1 MSVFSIRYFYLIV
14 LSLIWGSS
22 FILMKKGLEVFSY
35 EQVAALRLFITS
47 IVLIPFVFSALKKI
61 KMKHYVPI
69 LVAALFG
76 SGIPAFLF
84 TLAQT
89 YLDSSFVGILNSL
102 TPLFTFCIGIIIF
115 NQKYHKINLLG
126 IFIGLIGA
134 IFLSLNNLNQSISIN
149 IYVYLVVFASLLY
162 AISANVIK
170 RYLYDLDSTDITS
183 IVFLI
188 VGPLSGVYIFSTD
201 FIVLFDN
208 NKAFESLAYI
218 TILAIICTAL
228 AGVIFYKLIKISSP
242 TFATSV
248 TYLIPIVA
256 LFWGF
261 IDGEKLIGQYFVGVV
276 LIFSGLYLVN
286 KKPVNN

>member
-1 MSVFSIRYFYLIV
+1 MNVFAIRYFYLIV

-61 KMKHYVPI
+61 KRKHYVPI

-188 VGPLSGVYIFSTD
+188 LGPLSGVYIFSTD

-208 NKAFESLAYI
+208 NKAYESLAYI

-228 AGVIFYKLIKISSP
+228 AGVMFYKLIKISSP

-261 IDGEKLIGQYFVGVV
+261 IDGEKLIGQYFVGVA

-286 KKPVNN
+286 KKSVNN

>member
-1 MSVFSIRYFYLIV
+1 MNVFSIRYFYLIA

-47 IVLIPFVFSALKKI
+47 IVLTPFIFSALKKI
-61 KMKHYVPI
+61 KRKHYVPI
-69 LVAALFG
+69 IVAALFG

-228 AGVIFYKLIKISSP
+228 AGVMFYKLIKISSP

-261 IDGEKLIGQYFVGVV
+261 IDGEKLIGQYFVGVA

-286 KKPVNN
+286 KKSVNN

>member
-1 MSVFSIRYFYLIV
+1 MNIFSVRYFYLIV
-14 LSLIWGSS
+14 LSLVWGSS

-61 KMKHYVPI
+61 KKKHYVPI

-76 SGIPAFLF
+76 SGVPAFLF

-208 NKAFESLAYI
+208 NKAYESLAYI

-228 AGVIFYKLIKISSP
+228 AGVMFYKLIKISSP

-261 IDGEKLIGQYFVGVV
+261 IDGEKLIGQYFVGVA

-286 KKPVNN
+286 KKSVNN

>member
-1 MSVFSIRYFYLIV
+1 MNVFSIRYFYLIV

-61 KMKHYVPI
+61 KKKHYVPI

-170 RYLYDLDSTDITS
+170 RYLYDLDSTDITA
-183 IVFLI
+183 IIFLI

-228 AGVIFYKLIKISSP
+228 AGVMFYKLIKISSP

-261 IDGEKLIGQYFVGVV
+261 IDGEKLIGQYFVGVA

-286 KKPVNN
+286 KKSVNN

>member
-1 MSVFSIRYFYLIV
+1 MFSIRYFYLIV

-47 IVLIPFVFSALKKI
+47 FVLIPFVFSALKKI
-61 KMKHYVPI
+61 KKKHYVPI

-126 IFIGLIGA
+126 IFLGLIGA

-170 RYLYDLDSTDITS
+170 RYLYDLDSTHIAS

-228 AGVIFYKLIKISSP
+228 AGVMFYKLIKISSP

-261 IDGEKLIGQYFVGVV
+261 IDGEKLIGQYFVGVA

-286 KKPVNN
+286 KKSVNN

>member
-1 MSVFSIRYFYLIV
+1 MNVFSIRYFYLIV

-61 KMKHYVPI
+61 KKKHYVPI

-149 IYVYLVVFASLLY
+149 IYVYLVVLASLLY

-170 RYLYDLDSTDITS
+170 RYLYDLDSTDITT

-188 VGPLSGVYIFSTD
+188 VGPLSGVYVFNTD

-208 NKAFESLAYI
+208 NKAYESLAYI
-218 TILAIICTAL
+218 IILAIICTAL

-261 IDGEKLIGQYFVGVV
+261 IDGEKLIGQYFVGVA

-286 KKPVNN
+286 KKSVNN

>member
-1 MSVFSIRYFYLIV
+1 MNVFSIRYFYLIV

-61 KMKHYVPI
+61 KKKHYVPI

-170 RYLYDLDSTDITS
+170 RYLYDLDSTDITTT
-183 IVFLI
+183 VFLI

-228 AGVIFYKLIKISSP
+228 AGVMFYKLIKISSP

-261 IDGEKLIGQYFVGVV
+261 IDGEKLIGQYFVGVA

-286 KKPVNN
+286 KKYVNN

>member
-1 MSVFSIRYFYLIV
+1 MNIFLIRYLYLII

-22 FILMKKGLEVFSY
+22 FILMKKGLEVFSF

-47 IVLIPFVFSALKKI
+47 FVLIPFVFSALKKI
-61 KMKHYVPI
+61 KKKHYVPI

-89 YLDSSFVGILNSL
+89 ILDSSFVGILNSL

-228 AGVIFYKLIKISSP
+228 AGVMFYKLIKISSP

-261 IDGEKLIGQYFVGVV
+261 IDGEKLIGQYFVGVA

-286 KKPVNN
+286 KKSVNN

>member
-1 MSVFSIRYFYLIV
+1 MNVFSIRYFYLIV

-47 IVLIPFVFSALKKI
+47 IVLIPFVFSALNKI
-61 KMKHYVPI
+61 KKKHYVPI
-69 LVAALFG
+69 FVAALFG

-188 VGPLSGVYIFSTD
+188 LGPLSGVYIFSTD

-208 NKAFESLAYI
+208 NKAYESLAYI

-228 AGVIFYKLIKISSP
+228 AGVMFYKLIKISSP

-261 IDGEKLIGQYFVGVV
+261 IDGEKLIGQYFVGVA

-286 KKPVNN
+286 KKSVNN

>member
-1 MSVFSIRYFYLIV
+1 MNVFSIRYFYLIV

-61 KMKHYVPI
+61 KRKHYVPI

-115 NQKYHKINLLG
+115 NQKYHRINLLG

-162 AISANVIK
+162 AISANIIK

-208 NKAFESLAYI
+208 NKAYESLAYI

-228 AGVIFYKLIKISSP
+228 AGVMFYKLIKISSP

-256 LFWGF
+256 LFWGL
-261 IDGEKLIGQYFVGVV
+261 IDGEKLIGQYFVGVA

-286 KKPVNN
+286 KKSVNN

>member
-1 MSVFSIRYFYLIV
+1 MNVFAIRYFYLIV

-61 KMKHYVPI
+61 KKKHYVPI

-170 RYLYDLDSTDITS
+170 RYLYDLDSTDITT

-228 AGVIFYKLIKISSP
+228 AGVMFYKLIKISSP

-261 IDGEKLIGQYFVGVV
+261 IDGEKLIGQYFVGVA

-286 KKPVNN
+286 KKSVNN

>member
-1 MSVFSIRYFYLIV
+1 MNVFAIRYFYLIV

-61 KMKHYVPI
+61 KKKHYVPI

-170 RYLYDLDSTDITS
+170 RYLYDLDSTDITT

-208 NKAFESLAYI
+208 NKAYESLAYI

-228 AGVIFYKLIKISSP
+228 AGVMFYKLIKISSP

-261 IDGEKLIGQYFVGVV
+261 IDGEKLIGQYFVGVA

-286 KKPVNN
+286 KKSVNN

>member
-1 MSVFSIRYFYLIV
+1 MNVFSIRYFYLIV

-47 IVLIPFVFSALKKI
+47 IVLIPFVFSALKTI
-61 KMKHYVPI
+61 KRKHYVPI

-170 RYLYDLDSTDITS
+170 RYLYDLDSTDITT

-188 VGPLSGVYIFSTD
+188 VGPLSGVYILSTD

-218 TILAIICTAL
+218 TILAIICTVL
-228 AGVIFYKLIKISSP
+228 AGIMFYKLIKISSP

-261 IDGEKLIGQYFVGVV
+261 IDGEKLIGQYFVGVA

-286 KKPVNN
+286 KKSVNN

>member
-1 MSVFSIRYFYLIV
+1 MNVFSIRYFYLIV

-61 KMKHYVPI
+61 KKKHYVPI

-170 RYLYDLDSTDITS
+170 RYLYDLDSTDITTT
-183 IVFLI
+183 VFLI

-228 AGVIFYKLIKISSP
+228 AGVMFYKLIKISSP

-261 IDGEKLIGQYFVGVV
+261 IDGEKLIGQYFVGVA

-286 KKPVNN
+286 KKSVNN

>member
-1 MSVFSIRYFYLIV
+1 MNIFSVRYFYLIV
-14 LSLIWGSS
+14 LSLVWGSS

-61 KMKHYVPI
+61 KKKHYVPI

-228 AGVIFYKLIKISSP
+228 AGVMFYKLIKISSP

-261 IDGEKLIGQYFVGVV
+261 IDGEKLIGQYFVGVA

-286 KKPVNN
+286 KKSVNN

>member
-1 MSVFSIRYFYLIV
+1 MNIFSVRYFYLIV
-14 LSLIWGSS
+14 LSLVWGSS

-35 EQVAALRLFITS
+35 EQVAALRLFITF
-47 IVLIPFVFSALKKI
+47 IVLIPFFFSALKKI
-61 KMKHYVPI
+61 KKKHYVPI

-76 SGIPAFLF
+76 SGVPAFLF

-208 NKAFESLAYI
+208 NKAYESLAYI

-228 AGVIFYKLIKISSP
+228 AGVMFYKLIKISSP

-261 IDGEKLIGQYFVGVV
+261 IDGEKLIGQYFVGVA

-286 KKPVNN
+286 KKSVNN

>member
-1 MSVFSIRYFYLIV
+1 MNVFSIRYFYLIV

-47 IVLIPFVFSALKKI
+47 IVLIPFVFSALKTI
-61 KMKHYVPI
+61 KRKHYVPI

-102 TPLFTFCIGIIIF
+102 TPLFTFCIGVIIF
-115 NQKYHKINLLG
+115 NQKYYTINLLG
-126 IFIGLIGA
+126 VFIGLIGA

-188 VGPLSGVYIFSTD
+188 LGPLSGVYIFSTD

-208 NKAFESLAYI
+208 NKAYESLAYI

-228 AGVIFYKLIKISSP
+228 AGVMFYKLIKISSP

-261 IDGEKLIGQYFVGVV
+261 IDGEKLIGQYFVGVA

-286 KKPVNN
+286 KKSVNN

>member
-1 MSVFSIRYFYLIV
+1 MNVFSIRYFYLII

-35 EQVAALRLFITS
+35 EQVAALRLFITF

-61 KMKHYVPI
+61 KKKHYVPI

-170 RYLYDLDSTDITS
+170 RYLYDLDSTDITT

-188 VGPLSGVYIFSTD
+188 LGPLSGVYIFSTD

-208 NKAFESLAYI
+208 NKAYESLAYI

-228 AGVIFYKLIKISSP
+228 AGVMFYKLIKISSP

-261 IDGEKLIGQYFVGVV
+261 IDGEKLIGQYFVGVA

-286 KKPVNN
+286 KKSVNN

>member
-1 MSVFSIRYFYLIV
+1 MNVFSIRYFYLIV

-61 KMKHYVPI
+61 KKKHYVPI

-228 AGVIFYKLIKISSP
+228 AGVMFYKLIKISSP

-261 IDGEKLIGQYFVGVV
+261 IDGEKLIGQYFVGVA

-286 KKPVNN
+286 KKSVNN

>member
-1 MSVFSIRYFYLIV
+1 MNVFSIRYFYLIV

-35 EQVAALRLFITS
+35 EQVAAYRLFIAS

-61 KMKHYVPI
+61 KRKHYVPI

-115 NQKYHKINLLG
+115 NQKYHRINLLG

-170 RYLYDLDSTDITS
+170 RYLYDLDSTDITT

-208 NKAFESLAYI
+208 NKAYESLAYI

-228 AGVIFYKLIKISSP
+228 AGVMFYKLIKISSP

-261 IDGEKLIGQYFVGVV
+261 IDGEKLIGQYFVGVA

-286 KKPVNN
+286 KKSVNN

>member
-1 MSVFSIRYFYLIV
+1 LNIFSIRYLYLII

-47 IVLIPFVFSALKKI
+47 IVLTPFVFPALKKLRR
-61 KMKHYVPI
+61 KHYIPI

-102 TPLFTFCIGIIIF
+102 TPLFTFLIGVIVF
-115 NQKYHKINLLG
+115 NNKYHKMNLLG
-126 IFIGLIGA
+126 VFIGLIGA
-134 IFLSLNNLNQSISIN
+134 VFLSLNTLNQSISVN
-149 IYVYLVVFASLLY
+149 VYVYLVVLASLLY

-170 RYLYDLDSTDITS
+170 RYLQDLDSTDITT
-183 IVFLI
+183 IVFLVI
-188 VGPLSGVYIFSTD
+188 CPLSGVYIFNTD

-208 NKAFESLAYI
+208 NKAYESLAYI
-218 TILAIICTAL
+218 TILAVICTAL
-228 AGVIFYKLIKISSP
+228 AGVIFYKIIKISSP

-256 LFWGF
+256 LFWGY
-261 IDGEKLIGQYFVGVV
+261 IDGEELIGQYFVGVA
-276 LIFSGLYLVN
+276 LIFSGIYLVN
-286 KKPVNN
+286 KKSINI

>member
-1 MSVFSIRYFYLIV
+1 MNVFSIRYFYLIV

-61 KMKHYVPI
+61 KKKHYVPI

-208 NKAFESLAYI
+208 NKAYESLAYI

-228 AGVIFYKLIKISSP
+228 AGIMFYKLIKISSP

-261 IDGEKLIGQYFVGVV
+261 IDGEKLIGQYFVGVA

-286 KKPVNN
+286 KKSVNN

>member
-1 MSVFSIRYFYLIV
+1 MNVFSIRYFYLIV

-61 KMKHYVPI
+61 KRKHYVPI

-208 NKAFESLAYI
+208 NKAYESLAYI

-228 AGVIFYKLIKISSP
+228 AGVMFYKLIKISSP

-261 IDGEKLIGQYFVGVV
+261 IDGEKLIGQYFVGVA

-286 KKPVNN
+286 KKSVNN

>member
-1 MSVFSIRYFYLIV
+1 MNIFSVRYFYLIV
-14 LSLIWGSS
+14 LSLVWGSS

-61 KMKHYVPI
+61 KKKHYVPI

-208 NKAFESLAYI
+208 NKAYESLAYI

-228 AGVIFYKLIKISSP
+228 AGVMFYKLIKISSP

-261 IDGEKLIGQYFVGVV
+261 IDGEKLIGQYFVGVA

-286 KKPVNN
+286 KKSVNN

>member
-1 MSVFSIRYFYLIV
+1 MNVFSIRYFYLIV

-61 KMKHYVPI
+61 KKKHYVPM

-89 YLDSSFVGILNSL
+89 YLDSSFVGVLNSL

-126 IFIGLIGA
+126 VFIGLIGA

-201 FIVLFDN
+201 FIVLFEN

-228 AGVIFYKLIKISSP
+228 AAVIFYKLIKISSP

-261 IDGEKLIGQYFVGVV
+261 IDGEKLIGQYFVGVA

-286 KKPVNN
+286 KKSVNN

>member
-1 MSVFSIRYFYLIV
+1 MNVFSIRYFYLIV

-61 KMKHYVPI
+61 KKKHYVPI

-188 VGPLSGVYIFSTD
+188 LGPLSGVYIFSTD

-208 NKAFESLAYI
+208 NKAYESLAYI

-228 AGVIFYKLIKISSP
+228 AGVMFYKLIKISSP

-261 IDGEKLIGQYFVGVV
+261 IDGEKLIGQYFVGVA

-286 KKPVNN
+286 KKSVNN

>member
-1 MSVFSIRYFYLIV
+1 MNIFSVRYFYLIV

-35 EQVAALRLFITS
+35 EQVAALRLFITF
-47 IVLIPFVFSALKKI
+47 IVLIPFVFSAFKKI
-61 KMKHYVPI
+61 KKKHYVPI

-76 SGIPAFLF
+76 SGVPAFLF

-134 IFLSLNNLNQSISIN
+134 VFLSLNNLNQSISIN

-170 RYLYDLDSTDITS
+170 RYLYDLDSTDITT

-208 NKAFESLAYI
+208 NKAYESLAYI

-261 IDGEKLIGQYFVGVV
+261 IDGEKLIGQYFVGVA

-286 KKPVNN
+286 KKSVNN

>member
-1 MSVFSIRYFYLIV
+1 LNVFSIRYFYLIV

-61 KMKHYVPI
+61 KKKHYVPI

-228 AGVIFYKLIKISSP
+228 AGVMFYKLIKISSP

-261 IDGEKLIGQYFVGVV
+261 LDGEKLIGQYFVGVA

-286 KKPVNN
+286 KKSVNN

>member
-1 MSVFSIRYFYLIV
+1 MNVFSIRYFYLIV

-61 KMKHYVPI
+61 KKKHYVPI

-170 RYLYDLDSTDITS
+170 RYLYDLDSTDITT

-228 AGVIFYKLIKISSP
+228 AGVMFYKLIKISSP

-261 IDGEKLIGQYFVGVV
+261 IDGEKLIGQYFVGVA

-286 KKPVNN
+286 KKSVNN

>member
-1 MSVFSIRYFYLIV
+1 MNVFSIRYFYLIV

-35 EQVAALRLFITS
+35 EQVAALRLFITF
-47 IVLIPFVFSALKKI
+47 IVLTPFVFSALKKI
-61 KMKHYVPI
+61 KRKHYVPI

-126 IFIGLIGA
+126 VFIGLIGA

-228 AGVIFYKLIKISSP
+228 AGVMFYKLIKISSP

-261 IDGEKLIGQYFVGVV
+261 IDGEKLIGQYFVGVA

-286 KKPVNN
+286 KKSVNN

>member
-1 MSVFSIRYFYLIV
+1 MNIFSVRYFYLIV
-14 LSLIWGSS
+14 LSLVWGSS

-61 KMKHYVPI
+61 KRKHYVPI

-228 AGVIFYKLIKISSP
+228 AGVMFYKLIKISSP

-261 IDGEKLIGQYFVGVV
+261 IDGEKLIGQYFVGVA

-286 KKPVNN
+286 KKSVNN

>member
-1 MSVFSIRYFYLIV
+1 MNVFSIRYFYLIV

-47 IVLIPFVFSALKKI
+47 IVLMPFVFSALKKI
-61 KMKHYVPI
+61 KKKHYVPI

-126 IFIGLIGA
+126 VFIGLIGA

-170 RYLYDLDSTDITS
+170 RYLYDLDSTHITS

-228 AGVIFYKLIKISSP
+228 AGVMFYKLIKISSP

-261 IDGEKLIGQYFVGVV
+261 IDGEKLIGQYFVGVA

-286 KKPVNN
+286 KKSVNN

>member
-1 MSVFSIRYFYLIV
+1 MNVFSIRYFYLIV

-61 KMKHYVPI
+61 KKKHYVPI

-208 NKAFESLAYI
+208 NKAYESLAYI

-261 IDGEKLIGQYFVGVV
+261 IDGEKLIGQYFVGVA

-286 KKPVNN
+286 KKSVNN

>member
-1 MSVFSIRYFYLIV
+1 MNVFSIRYFYLIV

-35 EQVAALRLFITS
+35 EQVAAYRLFIAS

-61 KMKHYVPI
+61 KRKHYVPI

-115 NQKYHKINLLG
+115 NQKYHRINLLG

-162 AISANVIK
+162 AISANIIK

-228 AGVIFYKLIKISSP
+228 AGVMFYKLIKISSP

-256 LFWGF
+256 LFWGL
-261 IDGEKLIGQYFVGVV
+261 IDGEKLIGQYFVGVA

-286 KKPVNN
+286 KKSVNN

>member
-1 MSVFSIRYFYLIV
+1 MNVFSIRYFYLIV

-35 EQVAALRLFITS
+35 EQVAALRLFITF

-61 KMKHYVPI
+61 KKKHYVPI

-170 RYLYDLDSTDITS
+170 RYLYDLDSTDITT

-188 VGPLSGVYIFSTD
+188 LGPLSGVYIFSTD

-208 NKAFESLAYI
+208 NKAYESLAYI

-228 AGVIFYKLIKISSP
+228 AGVMFYKLIKISSP

-261 IDGEKLIGQYFVGVV
+261 IDGEKLIGQYFVGVA

-286 KKPVNN
+286 KKSVNN

>member
-1 MSVFSIRYFYLIV
+1 
-14 LSLIWGSS
+14 
-22 FILMKKGLEVFSY
+22 MKKGLEVFSY

-47 IVLIPFVFSALKKI
+47 IVLTPFVFPALKKI
-61 KMKHYVPI
+61 RRKHCFPI

-102 TPLFTFCIGIIIF
+102 TPLFAFGIGVIVF
-115 NQKYHKINLLG
+115 NHTYHKINLLG
-126 IFIGLIGA
+126 VVIGLIGA
-134 IFLSLNNLNQSISIN
+134 VFLSLNTLNQSISVN
-149 IYVYLVVFASLLY
+149 LYAYLVVLASLLY

-170 RYLYDLDSTDITS
+170 RYLQDLDSTDITA
-183 IVFLI
+183 IVFLV

-208 NKAFESLAYI
+208 NKAYESLAYI
-218 TILAIICTAL
+218 TILAVICTAI
-228 AGVIFYKLIKISSP
+228 AGVIFYNLIKISSP
-242 TFATSV
+242 SFATSV

-261 IDGEKLIGQYFVGVV
+261 IDGEELIDQYFVGVA
-276 LIFSGLYLVN
+276 LIFSGIYLVN
-286 KKPVNN
+286 K